1 MLTQSGSLV
10 TTARLHLKSFNV
22 ERDGC
27 EVVKSD
33 NCEDLFAQYRT
44 LYIDRR
50 HRSSYLRLPGNM
62 QVKESWNMTEAAART
77 GMSVDAKARG
87 TLAALILARGLLS
100 SFLEFGGTQI
110 FPIQNAATTDNN
122 AIATHVP

>member
-1 MLTQSGSLV
+1 
-10 TTARLHLKSFNV
+10 
-22 ERDGC
+22 
-27 EVVKSD
+27 
-33 NCEDLFAQYRT
+33 
-44 LYIDRR
+44 
-50 HRSSYLRLPGNM
+50 
-62 QVKESWNMTEAAART
+62 MTEAAART